1 MTTSENGMSVK
12 WSVGLAD
19 QLNSENPH
27 QAWAKSALRT
37 IALHLDGISE
47 ERAMALRKEYCDL
60 APKAKETV
68 VASARGGVSKSKSS
82 ADFVA
87 NRIFPPLLLPLLEA
101 AERVSQLKMLG
112 AMKPELTLTVNMVDI
127 SARHADKFKN
137 LLTE

>member
-1 MTTSENGMSVK
+1 MNNETGMSVK

-19 QLNSENPH
+19 QLNAENPH
-27 QAWAKSALRT
+27 QSWAKSALRT
-37 IALHLDGISE
+37 IALHLDGISQ
-47 ERAMALRKEYCDL
+47 ERAMELRKEYTDL
-60 APKAKETV
+60 APKAKEVV

-82 ADFVA
+82 ADFIA

-112 AMKPELTLTVNMVDI
+112 AMKPELALTVSVPDI
-127 SARHADKFKN
+127 AARHADKFKN